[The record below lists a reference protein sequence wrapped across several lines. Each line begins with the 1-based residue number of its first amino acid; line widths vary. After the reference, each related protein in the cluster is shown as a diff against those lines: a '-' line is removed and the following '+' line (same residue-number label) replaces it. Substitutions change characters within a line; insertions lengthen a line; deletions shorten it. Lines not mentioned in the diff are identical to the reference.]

1 MSWFND
7 REATD
12 EDLEAIF
19 AYLRSI
25 PAVRNRVPDPWPPAS
40 GPATATAETR

>member
-1 MSWFND
+1 MPWYWI

-12 EDLEAIF
+12 EDLESIF

-25 PAVRNRVPDPWPPAS
+25 PPIVNHVPDYEEPA
-40 GPATATAETR
+40 PATAAPAKK